1 MSCITT
7 QRKGIVNLLR
17 ELIPYC
23 SIRNNGLC
31 FFFSYFVKEKY
42 LHDSMI
48 SILDNPR
55 LALYIYPSQPDSKM
69 PNHYESIFHSFLE
82 LLTAPLLSLRRL
94 LCILTLY
101 MCISVHVYFGIT

>member
-1 MSCITT
+1 MNYHSKERNSELQSNKTSCITT
-7 QRKGIVNLLR
+7 QRKGTVNLLR

-42 LHDSMI
+42 LHDTMI

-55 LALYIYPSQPDSKM
+55 LVLYIYTRHSWIQTSQ
-69 PNHYESIFHSFLE
+69 
-82 LLTAPLLSLRRL
+82 
-94 LCILTLY
+94 
-101 MCISVHVYFGIT
+101 